1 VAEAADVD
9 SFGRLMLLSI
19 HPRHVENILLGA
31 KTVELRRTRP
41 VVEPGQ
47 PVAIYAT
54 TPSAAVVAT
63 CRIERVEVAAPSC
76 LWSTSGALAAISKA
90 EFDRYFEGATS
101 AVALHLCDV
110 AVLRRSVALSEIRQ
124 QGAFHPPQTWHY
136 FDRLRL
142 SRTFGGHPSS
152 RALLGLL

>member
-1 VAEAADVD
+1 VAEPAEGD

-19 HPRHVENILLGA
+19 HPRHVENILAGV

-41 VVEPGQ
+41 AVEPGQ

-63 CRIERVEVAAPSC
+63 CRIERVEVAEPAC
-76 LWSTSGALAAISKA
+76 LWTSSGGLAAISKA
-90 EFDRYFEGATS
+90 QFDSYFEGATS
-101 AVALHLCDV
+101 AVALHLSDV
-110 AVLRRSVALSEIRQ
+110 AVLQRAVALSEIRQ
-124 QGAFHPPQTWHY
+124 QVVYHPPQTWHY

-142 SRTFGGHPSS
+142 NRTFGSHPSC
-152 RALLGLL
+152 RALLSLL